1 MDKIYGF
8 KQKDVEKLIKYLDGK
23 QGGSLSKAFEEFAAA
38 TGKSKG
44 TVRNMYYA
52 VAKKSRE
59 DKSFAEKY
67 FGGTPITVQKI
78 SEFKDEE
85 ERELVKKILL
95 GKKEGKSARKI
106 IGELSDGDEKTALR
120 YQNKY
125 RNVLKNKQPLVG
137 EIAAEIRAESG
148 VFVDPVCIKS
158 NNRLVPDTMLRRLQN
173 EINSLLDRVTGKL
186 KQENA
191 YLRERLGELEVEN
204 IRLKNVLYG
213 GEDGKKAVS
222 WFLNNKEK
230 NMLN

>member
-8 KQKDVEKLIKYLDGK
+8 KQKDVELLIKYLKDR
-23 QGGSLSKAFEEFAAA
+23 QNASLSKVFARFAAD

-52 VAKKSRE
+52 IAKKSRE
-59 DKSFAEKY
+59 DQEFADKY
-67 FGGTPITVQKI
+67 FNGKPVSVQKI
-78 SEFKDEE
+78 AEFKEEE

-95 GKKEGKSARKI
+95 GKKDGKSARRI
-106 IGELSDGDEKTALR
+106 IGELAGDDKTALR

-125 RNVLKNKQPLVG
+125 RNVLKNKQSLVG

-148 VFVDPVCIKS
+148 VFVDPIGIRS
-158 NNRLVPDTMLRRLQN
+158 NSRIVPDTMLKRLQS
-173 EINSLLDRVTGKL
+173 EINALLDRVTDKL

-213 GEDGKKAVS
+213 GEDGKKAVN
-222 WFLNNKEK
+222 WFLKDKEK
-230 NMLN
+230 NILN

>member
-1 MDKIYGF
+1 M
-8 KQKDVEKLIKYLDGK
+8 
-23 QGGSLSKAFEEFAAA
+23 
-38 TGKSKG
+38 
-44 TVRNMYYA
+44 
-52 VAKKSRE
+52 
-59 DKSFAEKY
+59 
-67 FGGTPITVQKI
+67 QKI

-148 VFVDPVCIKS
+148 VFVDPVGIKS
-158 NNRLVPDTMLRRLQN
+158 NTRLVPDTMLRRLQN